1 MAQCKQCTV
10 GQHASTPGQ
19 VDCNVCPTDQYN
31 DEIGHVLLGSQWFF
45 YQCKQRDLDP
55 RATFTDMVERHL
67 HGQLRG
73 PFNIAARLQAGF
85 DEIEMAALNSR
96 FG

>member
-1 MAQCKQCTV
+1 
-10 GQHASTPGQ
+10 
-19 VDCNVCPTDQYN
+19 
-31 DEIGHVLLGSQWFF
+31 
-45 YQCKQRDLDP
+45 
-55 RATFTDMVERHL
+55 MVERYL